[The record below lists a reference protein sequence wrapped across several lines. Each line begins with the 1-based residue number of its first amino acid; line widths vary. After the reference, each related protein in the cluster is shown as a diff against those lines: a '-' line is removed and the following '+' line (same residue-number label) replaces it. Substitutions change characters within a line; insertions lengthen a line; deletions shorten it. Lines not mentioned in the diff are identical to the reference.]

1 MDAQGFYPYGLQCQD
16 CGALLGGRRAESVPG
31 FPSYDRPAELYA
43 GTFTGLCYAC
53 EKGGPRLLR
62 RDWDGALHI
71 SYPPHCPA
79 WRRDREVEIAYA
91 DCPECKGS
99 GRHYVS
105 RADSEGG
112 SYYRYC
118 RTCLDRYCAEPH
130 RQEWAAW
137 RAEVKFSAYQ
147 QAYERALCAL
157 HGVKKTAK
165 LPFFPWTEAQ
175 MAGYWALNAHYRNQ
189 YSAACQ
195 AVQARIETAQ
205 AALQVGVAQDV
216 PLPAACTRLW

>member
-1 MDAQGFYPYGLQCQD
+1 MDEHGFHPYGLQCTE
-16 CGALLGGRRAESVPG
+16 CGALLGGRRAESLPG

-79 WRRDREVEIAYA
+79 WRRDREVQIAYA
-91 DCPECKGS
+91 DCPECKGT

-105 RADSEGG
+105 RADAQGG
-112 SYYRYC
+112 SYYQFC
-118 RTCLDRYCAEPH
+118 RPCLDRYCAEPH

-137 RAEVKFSAYQ
+137 RIAVKLADYEKPYQ
-147 QAYERALCAL
+147 RALYKL
-157 HGVKKTAK
+157 LGVKKFAEM
-165 LPFFPWTEAQ
+165 PFFPWTEAQ
-175 MAGYWALNAHYRNQ
+175 TTSYRELNAYYRNLFQ
-189 YSAACQ
+189 ADRQ
-195 AVQARIETAQ
+195 AVEARIETALTTLMINVPQ
-205 AALQVGVAQDV
+205 NV
-216 PLPAACTRLW
+216 PLPTACTKLW